1 MQEGKQTEIRENM
14 LELHYGNGETEVEA
28 GALKHVNK

>member
-1 MQEGKQTEIRENM
+1 MQEGTQPEIRENM